1 MCPKPKHISSQAT
14 LDLFFVIPVI
24 AVKRG
29 DWLANISTNY
39 NSKTHAASKNLATT
53 LSVHHKHM
61 QKTPYLGFRA
71 IPTSHPRSS
80 VPPLFIKFLKSSQG
94 CKASGTASAD
104 PTPRPELWVPLSPAI
119 QLPTCLP
126 LLVLNI
132 ACGNKYIYCK
142 KIVCRCPKQHK
153 TTQRD

>member
-29 DWLANISTNY
+29 DWLANISSNY
-39 NSKTHAASKNLATT
+39 NPQTKIWPLPPVFTT
-53 LSVHHKHM
+53 STYK
-61 QKTPYLGFRA
+61 R
-71 IPTSHPRSS
+71 
-80 VPPLFIKFLKSSQG
+80 PPILVSEQFQP
-94 CKASGTASAD
+94 
-104 PTPRPELWVPLSPAI
+104 PTPVPVFHPFLSNSSNRARVVKPVAPLPQIPPHDQSCEFLSPSAI

-132 ACGNKYIYCK
+132 ALPESNFVPSG
-142 KIVCRCPKQHK
+142 PKVL
-153 TTQRD
+153 TVYLI